1 MERQLVL
8 VPPKFK
14 VEQIEN
20 IQTQYDSL
28 SYLIALKIIS
38 ETLRQ
43 VKNLCLYS
51 TDKIPLYLLRET
63 PSES

>member
-20 IQTQYDSL
+20 IQTQYDSEL
-28 SYLIALKIIS
+28 SNSTKNHFRDAETS
-38 ETLRQ
+38 EEP
-43 VKNLCLYS
+43 VFVFH
-51 TDKIPLYLLRET
+51 
-63 PSES
+63 